1 MQSLFRSKGA
11 AFGAFAVAALLPSL
25 ALAAG
30 LQPHRAIY
38 EIELDGTQ
46 VSSNISGLTGR
57 LLIEWTGN
65 ACSGYRLQQRLM
77 MELSTADGGQTVQD
91 LRFKSWEGPDGKE
104 FEFDTHILVNGQQVE
119 RIFGI
124 SSKEGQA
131 PKVIFTEPAG
141 APPLRLPDDVNFPTH
156 FLLSLIEA
164 AGEGEKTF
172 SNPVYE
178 GSDVETHFLAS
189 AVITQSAEDDTALKN
204 AQMTGAAHED
214 MQERTWWSVQLA
226 YHRPDNRDGLPEYQ
240 VGYHLYEN
248 GVSSALK
255 MDYNDFK
262 VAGELTQLDYLP
274 SEPCAP

>member
-1 MQSLFRSKGA
+1 MRSLFRSKGA
-11 AFGAFAVAALLPSL
+11 AFGVFTLTVLLPSL
-25 ALAAG
+25 SAAAG

-65 ACSGYRLQQRLM
+65 ACDGYRLQQRLM

-91 LRFKSWEGPDGKE
+91 LRFKSWEAPDGDV

-119 RIFGI
+119 RIFGKG
-124 SSKEGQA
+124 SREGQA
-131 PKVIFTEPAG
+131 PEVVFTEPAG
-141 APPLRLPDDVNFPTH
+141 APRLPLPEDTSFPTH

-164 AGEGEKTF
+164 AGEGEQTF

-189 AVITQSAEDDTALKN
+189 AVITQSAGDDTALEN
-204 AQMTGAAHED
+204 AQMAGAAHED
-214 MQERTWWSVQLA
+214 MQESTWWSVQLA

-274 SEPCAP
+274 SEPCEP